1 MKKTRPTMPR
11 ARTEELVIEELPD
24 ETLVYDLKRHKAHC
38 LNHTAAAVWRHC
50 DGSTPISQLALILE
64 EESDLPRDQGIVH
77 LALDRLQKAKLLEDG
92 FDGPEN
98 GISHSRRDLVKKL
111 ALFGGAMMLPV
122 VSSITSPA
130 AAMQAS
136 TTTRAACESSCTG
149 LGLPCSD
156 RPGKTCRTWKN
167 GCACRN

>member
-1 MKKTRPTMPR
+1 MSKTRPTMPR
-11 ARTEELVIEELPD
+11 ARKDELVIEELPD

-50 DGSTPISQLALILE
+50 DGTKTISHIALVLE
-64 EESDLPRDQGIVH
+64 KESSLPRDEGIVH

-92 FDGPEN
+92 FTGAGNE
-98 GISHSRRDLVKKL
+98 ISHSRRDLVKKL

-156 RPGKTCRTWKN
+156 RPGKTCKTVQN

>member
-1 MKKTRPTMPR
+1 MKKTRPTMPC
-11 ARTEELVIEELPD
+11 ARREELVIEELPD

-50 DGSTPISQLALILE
+50 DGSTTIPQLALILK
-64 EESDLPRDQGIVH
+64 EESDLPRDEGIVR

-92 FDGPEN
+92 FNGT

-111 ALFGGAMMLPV
+111 ALFGGAMMLPM

-136 TTTRAACESSCTG
+136 TTTRAQCRNGCQG

-156 RPGKTCRTWKN
+156 RPGKVCQTKKGG
-167 GCACRN
+167 GCDCK